1 MSFIGTLDQFDL
13 SIILQKIEE
22 YRKTGLLI
30 AKQGETAVELFVRQ
44 GQLICIGPL
53 KPGISLGERLVQ
65 VGELSREAC
74 QSVESSLGELRF
86 SENDAARAFV
96 RAGCVNQE
104 GLIRWAL
111 AEASQ
116 VLDAVLAWEDGE
128 LYFQEDQLPPAHRL
142 PVPLSV
148 ASLLPAASAAIS
160 EPSELFTTSAF
171 LSTYPLETDTGP
183 FDRGERNTDE
193 LSHDTVSAFQS
204 HQRVTDPIPPV
215 RVRSSYIQPNMVLV
229 PADLSA
235 YRESNPQVVL
245 TPEQWQLFTR
255 ANGETT
261 LFMAAQE
268 LGMAPEQVCRA
279 AAELQSLGLVAIFVQ
294 GAPIAVFDSVQNM
307 GDNAGIVGYYGLK
320 RDDALAAYAQNG
332 AVIAS
337 AHSYAMAFSSM
348 RQPVETQSQWGNG
361 GNGARFQL
369 GSGWVVSPASPQF
382 NQHARKDD
390 EPSEH
395 NKVFANAS

>member
-1 MSFIGTLDQFDL
+1 MSFIGTLDQFNL

-30 AKQGETAVELFVRQ
+30 ARQGESAVELFVRQ
-44 GQLICIGPL
+44 GQLICIGPV

-96 RAGCVNQE
+96 RAGCLKQE

-111 AEASQ
+111 AEATQ
-116 VLDAVLAWEDGE
+116 VLEAVLAWEDGE
-128 LYFQEDQLPPAHRL
+128 LYFQEDQLPPVLRL

-148 ASLLPAASAAIS
+148 ASLLPAASAANL
-160 EPSELFTTSAF
+160 EPSAF
-171 LSTYPLETDTGP
+171 LSTYPLETDSGP

-193 LSHDTVSAFQS
+193 WSHDTVSAFQS
-204 HQRVTDPIPPV
+204 RQRVTDPIPPV
-215 RVRSSYIQPNMVLV
+215 RVNSSYIQPNMVLV
-229 PADLSA
+229 SADLSA
-235 YRESNPQVVL
+235 YRENNPQVVL
-245 TPEQWQLFTR
+245 TPEQWRLFTR

-294 GAPIAVFDSVQNM
+294 GAPIAVFDSDQNM
-307 GDNAGIVGYYGLK
+307 GDNAGIVGHYGLK

-382 NQHARKDD
+382 NQHARKGD